1 MHVCGGKREY
11 VCVERR
17 ECVGGGVVYV
27 QGGEGNMCVGEFVE
41 GEYACMC
48 EEWRGA
54 FDLDMLS

>member
-1 MHVCGGKREY
+1 MHVCGRKKVC

-27 QGGEGNMCVGEFVE
+27 QGGEGNMCG
-41 GEYACMC
+41 GGGSMC